1 MFSTII
7 DVVSLFINVYN
18 NEETKELTKKSR
30 VADVLENISEI
41 LKDTH
46 DKIMINTYPHD
57 NCRVLEILYKEL
69 QSIVEPYLSEH
80 EKNMLLNSILDS
92 INVEK
97 LFHQRE
103 NKEIMEQLL
112 LSSGDFKALS
122 IILRTK

>member
-46 DKIMINTYPHD
+46 DKIMSNTYPHD